1 MPFALFGVFG
11 ILLVIAVPVAVAM
24 GAAAIF
30 SLWQAGIPMEVAAQR
45 LISGMSSFPLLA
57 IPLFVFAGSLMNQ
70 GGITRRLI
78 DFAFSIVGSIRGGLA
93 AVNVLTN
100 MIFGGVSGSAVAD
113 AGAIGRIMIPDMVN
127 RGYSR
132 GYAAAVTATA
142 ATVALLL
149 PPSIDLILY
158 GVTAQVSIG
167 MLFQWGFF
175 AGLFLVAVLLLTAY
189 FTARHSGYPAERRAS
204 WKEIWQHG
212 LRALPALIIP
222 VAVIG
227 GVRFG
232 VFTPTEG
239 ASIAV
244 LAALFV
250 GFFMYRGLNW
260 RTFKASVVETV
271 FLSVAIMTILA
282 FAQVYSWALVTSGI
296 SRGIQ
301 DWATGITDSRW
312 LMLLVMILILML
324 IGTVLEGSAA
334 ILIFTPLLLPIVAAV
349 GVDPL
354 HFGIVVVA
362 AMAFGLITPPVGIT
376 LLVATKIAG
385 IPMHRS
391 FRELL
396 PWFAVCMLALAVIAF
411 VPLLFY

>member
-11 ILLVIAVPVAVAM
+11 ILLVVAVPVAVAM
-24 GAAAIF
+24 GAAAMI
-30 SLWQAGIPMEVAAQR
+30 SIWQAGIPMEIAAQR
-45 LISGMSSFPLLA
+45 LISGISSFPLLA

-78 DFAFSIVGSIRGGLA
+78 DFAFSVVGGVRGGLA
-93 AVNVLTN
+93 SVNVLTN

-113 AGAIGRIMIPDMVN
+113 AGAIGRIMIPDMVK

-132 GYAAAVTATA
+132 GYSAAVTATA

-167 MLFQWGFF
+167 LLFQWGLF
-175 AGLFLVAVLLLTAY
+175 AGLLLVGILLVTAY
-189 FTARHSGYPAERRAS
+189 VTARRRGYPAERKSS
-204 WKEIWQHG
+204 WNDIWKSG
-212 LRALPALIIP
+212 VRALPALIIP
-222 VAVIG
+222 IVVIG

-239 ASIAV
+239 AGVAV
-244 LAALFV
+244 LAAIFV
-250 GFFMYRGLNW
+250 GIFMYRGLTW
-260 RTFKASVVETV
+260 RTFKASVVETT
-271 FLSVAIMTILA
+271 FLSIAIMSILA

-296 SRGIQ
+296 SRDIQ
-301 DWATGITDSRW
+301 AWAMSITDSRW
-312 LMLLVMILILML
+312 LMLLIIVLVLML

-334 ILIFTPLLLPIVAAV
+334 ILIFTPLFLPIMTGV

-376 LLVATKIAG
+376 LLISTKIAG

-391 FRELL
+391 FKELL
-396 PWFAVCMLALAVIAF
+396 PWFIACMIALTAF
-411 VPLLFY
+411 AFIPLFFY